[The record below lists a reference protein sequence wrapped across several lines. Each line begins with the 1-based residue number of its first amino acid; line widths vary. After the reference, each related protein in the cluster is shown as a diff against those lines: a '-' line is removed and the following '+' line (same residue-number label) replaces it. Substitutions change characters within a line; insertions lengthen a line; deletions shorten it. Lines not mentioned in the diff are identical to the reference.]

1 MTITEDRPATIDF
14 AAARRAMIDSQLRVS
29 GVTQDFVLAVMGET
43 AREDYVPVAARG
55 HAYIDR
61 AIALGGGRALPAPLV
76 HGLLLREA
84 APSAD
89 DTVLL
94 VDCGA
99 GYLAALL
106 QPLAGS
112 VTVMTPADAAA
123 RKGKGGYSLVV
134 VEGAIE
140 QVPDGLAAQLGEGGR
155 LVTGLVERGV
165 TRLAV
170 GRKIAGQLALQPLAE
185 IGMPVLAEFA
195 APRGWSF

>member
-29 GVTQDFVLAVMGET
+29 GVTQDFVLAAMGET

-61 AIALGGGRALPAPLV
+61 AIPIGGCHALPAPLV
-76 HGLLLREA
+76 HGMLLREA
-84 APSAD
+84 APSAG

-99 GYLAALL
+99 GYLAAMLK
-106 QPLAGS
+106 PLVGS
-112 VTVMTPADAAA
+112 LTVMTPADAAA
-123 RKGKGGYSLVV
+123 KKGKGGYSLVV

-140 QVPDGLAAQLGEGGR
+140 QVPDGLAAQLADGGR

-165 TRLAV
+165 TRLAT

-185 IGMPVLAEFA
+185 IGIPVLAEFT